1 MIAAARREI
10 RPDIRWAIAFAWL
23 LALAAELS
31 GRSRLLHHDQLI
43 QGGLPRPVALVL
55 FLLAWQAMIAAMMLP
70 SSLPMIRL
78 FARTSAAQPKA
89 RLARAIFISAYALVW
104 TFFGAAAFFFDIGI
118 HAAVN
123 QVPWLYAHAYLIGGG
138 TLLLAAGFQ
147 FSPLKDA
154 CLRQCRNP
162 GAFIL
167 RYYRR
172 GLNAALVTG
181 LRHGAFCLG
190 CCWALMLVAF
200 AAGAANLAW
209 MAALTLLMTLE
220 KRSKIGP
227 ALVQASGVAM
237 FLGGAFIVLRP
248 LWRLLAIA
256 V

>member
-1 MIAAARREI
+1 MIAVARHEV
-10 RPDIRWAIAFAWL
+10 RPDTRWAIAFAWL
-23 LALAAELS
+23 LALAAELT

-43 QGGLPRPVALVL
+43 QGGLSRPAALVV
-55 FLLAWQAMIAAMMLP
+55 FLLAWQSMIAAMMLP

-78 FARTSAAQPKA
+78 FSRTAMSQPRA

-104 TFFGAAAFFFDIGI
+104 TGFGAVAFAIDIAI

-123 QVPWLYAHAYLIGGG
+123 QTPWLYAHSYLIGGG
-138 TLLLAAGFQ
+138 TLLLAAAFQ

-172 GLNAALVTG
+172 GLDAALVTG

-209 MAALTLLMTLE
+209 MAVLTLLMTLE

-237 FLGGAFIVLRP
+237 FLGGALIVLRP
-248 LWRLLAIA
+248 VWPPT
-256 V
+256 